1 MSERITEKGKAD
13 LVSLQIEHLAS
24 HLARTTGGARAEGG
38 VTPTSLAVAYVL
50 YLIACDDECR
60 DVPDLRQYLMDKEVD
75 AQLRSFI
82 IDRIGKDWKTYRQ
95 FFRAYAKDDLVRYIL
110 GYNATGKMSGWMS
123 TPDSISMLALRMLDV
138 RRDSAIADV
147 CCGTGNFLK
156 NAAAHCLG
164 ASLTG
169 MEISAEAA
177 CVAKMRSAVIGGRI
191 DIIQGDALDSGSKF
205 RGKFDYVFC
214 DPPYAM
220 PLEHVHCI
228 VSTNGEMRTAFFPP
242 TFPSLRG
249 RATSEWVWL
258 LKALDMLKPEGKAAV
273 LLPLGRMFSSS
284 QESQC
289 RRYLVENGHV
299 ESVVALPGGLLDYS
313 AIRLA
318 LVILSRG
325 NDDVRL
331 IDADGLCLKRRGG
344 NIMTEAHVD
353 RIVGA
358 KPGDGICRI
367 VPGAE
372 IAANEFSLDPASYG
386 REIPEVPNAVPLS
399 EVVTSI
405 GRGISLGKDGE
416 EDIQEDA
423 SARLVTVSDISDGR
437 IGDELKALPGSP
449 DLYARYAIED
459 GDVVIGKVPAP
470 FKAAVAKVPEGAT
483 LVASVNLYIL
493 KVNKEKCDPHYLQ
506 AYLCSKLGQA
516 QISGI
521 LKGTVLLT
529 IPAEGLA
536 RIPFPMRPLEEQ
548 RAFADKF
555 REKLQFIRIARMQA
569 DKAARDAEAAFDAY
583 LAKEDER

>member
-1 MSERITEKGKAD
+1 MSERTFKNQETMDAQVKRMEFEIANALRGTHGME
-13 LVSLQIEHLAS
+13 
-24 HLARTTGGARAEGG
+24 R
-38 VTPTSLAVAYVL
+38 VTPATIALAYVL
-50 YLIACDDECR
+50 YLAASDEGR
-60 DVPDLRQYLMDKEVD
+60 TDVPDLKAFLAEKALP
-75 AQLRSFI
+75 AQLRAFI
-82 IDRIGKDWKTYRQ
+82 MDRIGKERDGCRKLLRQ
-95 FFRAYAKDDLVRYIL
+95 YDKDALASYL
-110 GYNATGKMSGWMS
+110 LCHNATGKMSGWQS
-123 TPDSISMLALRMLDV
+123 TPDSISMLALRMLGAGNG
-138 RRDSAIADV
+138 SAIADV

-156 NAAAHCLG
+156 TAAAHCLG

-177 CVAKMRSAVIGGRI
+177 CVAKMRSAVIGGDI
-191 DIIQGDALDSGSKF
+191 DILQCDALDSGAKF

-220 PLEHVHCI
+220 PLEHIHCLI
-228 VSTNGEMRTAFFPP
+228 NTNGEMRTLFFPS

-258 LKALDMLKPEGKAAV
+258 LKAIEMLKPDGKAAILV
-273 LLPLGRMFSSS
+273 PLGRMFSTS
-284 QESQC
+284 QESQY

-313 AIRLA
+313 GIRLA

-325 NDDVRL
+325 NSDIRL
-331 IDADGLCLKRRGG
+331 IDADGLCVKRRGG
-344 NIMTEAHVD
+344 NTMTEAHVD

-358 KPGDGICRI
+358 KPDDGICRL
-367 VPGAE
+367 VSSSE

-386 REIPEVPNAVPLS
+386 RELPDVPNAVPLS

-405 GRGISLGKDGE
+405 GRGMAFGKDGE
-416 EDIQEDA
+416 EDIPEDA
-423 SARLVTVSDISDGR
+423 PARLVTVSDISDGR
-437 IGDELKALPGSP
+437 IADELKPLPGSAEQ
-449 DLYARYAIED
+449 YSRYVIED

-470 FKAAVAKVPEGAT
+470 FKVAVAKAPEKAI

-493 KVNKEKCDPHYLQ
+493 KVDRKKCDPHYLQ
-506 AYLCSKLGQA
+506 AYLCSNLGQA

-521 LKGTVLLT
+521 LKGNVLLT

-548 RAFADKF
+548 KAFADKF
-555 REKLQFIRIARMQA
+555 REKLQFVRVARMQA
-569 DKAARDAEAAFDAY
+569 DKAARDAETAFDAF
-583 LAKEDER
+583 LAKEAEL